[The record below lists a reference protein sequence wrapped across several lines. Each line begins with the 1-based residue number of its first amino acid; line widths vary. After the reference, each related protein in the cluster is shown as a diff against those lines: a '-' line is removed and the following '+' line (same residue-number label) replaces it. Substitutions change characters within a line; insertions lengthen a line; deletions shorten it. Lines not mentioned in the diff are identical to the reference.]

1 MLNSWWMVASA
12 FTLLGG
18 VLVILA
24 PKTVVN
30 LNKLLGKALVS
41 ADDVVMRY
49 RHLVGAGLLVVA
61 YLCFRLAMVM
71 PGLVAE

>member
-1 MLNSWWMVASA
+1 MLDSWWMVASA
-12 FTLLGG
+12 FALLGG
-18 VLVILA
+18 VLVILS
-24 PKTVVN
+24 PKVVVN
-30 LNKLLGKALVS
+30 LNRLLSRALIS

-71 PGLVAE
+71 PTLVGE